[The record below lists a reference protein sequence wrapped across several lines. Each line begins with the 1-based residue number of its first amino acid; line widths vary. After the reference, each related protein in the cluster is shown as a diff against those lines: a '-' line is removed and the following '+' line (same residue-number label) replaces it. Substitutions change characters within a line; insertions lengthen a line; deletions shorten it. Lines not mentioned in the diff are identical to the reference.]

1 MKFFNIEI
9 GEELKAAVRERKVN
23 NIKDDVTLIYAP
35 TGKGPAIPQ
44 IAR

>member
-9 GEELKAAVRERKVN
+9 GEELQAAAKKI

-35 TGKGPAIPQ
+35 KPSVPIKVE
-44 IAR
+44 R